1 MNNFKIFLSL
11 RPFANNAEKMIAL
24 FNETTTCNSFK
35 FTRNVFSFLLDLLL
49 DSKHLLNSISGQN
62 YSLNSLISGI
72 FAVLDEI

>member
-1 MNNFKIFLSL
+1 
-11 RPFANNAEKMIAL
+11 MIAL

-35 FTRNVFSFLLDLLL
+35 LTRNVFSLLLDLLL
-49 DSKHLLNSISGQN
+49 DSKHLLNSILGQN

>member
-1 MNNFKIFLSL
+1 
-11 RPFANNAEKMIAL
+11 MIAL

-35 FTRNVFSFLLDLLL
+35 LTRNVFSFLLDLLL